1 VASKS
6 LGRNTKSVLGPFY
19 PFALT
24 PLCIWVESFE
34 SEISLIISS
43 QNALVRQSKLR
54 IINLLKK
61 AAKEKNVR
69 VNLAIPRYQRQ
80 EQSFLE
86 SANYSEN
93 SVIENL
99 HMIEELPLGK
109 LDNDSFRLL
118 KVSNLQS

>member
-1 VASKS
+1 
-6 LGRNTKSVLGPFY
+6 
-19 PFALT
+19 
-24 PLCIWVESFE
+24 VESFE

-86 SANYSEN
+86 SANYAEN

>member
-1 VASKS
+1 
-6 LGRNTKSVLGPFY
+6 
-19 PFALT
+19 
-24 PLCIWVESFE
+24 VESFE

-109 LDNDSFRLL
+109 LDMIHFRLL

>member
-1 VASKS
+1 
-6 LGRNTKSVLGPFY
+6 
-19 PFALT
+19 
-24 PLCIWVESFE
+24 VESFE
-34 SEISLIISS
+34 SEIP
-43 QNALVRQSKLR
+43 ALVRQSKLR